1 MSLIT
6 ALTLAGLSNTAHA
19 ESPVINPVSL
29 AEFSEWSLA
38 DKTGRV
44 GSVEMEGSVEVPC
57 AQTLP

>member
-29 AEFSEWSLA
+29 ADFLRESRRQNRTSRFCRDGWLSRS
-38 DKTGRV
+38 T
-44 GSVEMEGSVEVPC
+44 
-57 AQTLP
+57 TLHR